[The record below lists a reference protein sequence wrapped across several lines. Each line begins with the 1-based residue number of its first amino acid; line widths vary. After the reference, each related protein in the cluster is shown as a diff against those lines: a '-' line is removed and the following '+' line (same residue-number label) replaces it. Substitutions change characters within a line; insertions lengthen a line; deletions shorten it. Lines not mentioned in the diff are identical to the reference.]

1 MNCHVFVDFDGTI
14 VPNDATNQLLDRFAP
29 ASWLDIEEDWQTGK
43 IGSRECMERQIDL
56 VRARPDELDAF
67 LAGVEIDP
75 DFPAFVAICK
85 NNGARVTVVSDGL
98 DRSVR
103 TVLKAANLDLTFFAN
118 RLEWLGGDRWRLA
131 FPHAKDDCT
140 ALMGN
145 CKCAVARGP
154 ASTVRIMIGDGRSDF
169 CIASSAHFVL
179 AKASLLEHCR
189 ENDLPHKEFKSFAD
203 ANRIITQWFA
213 QQAQPKIPNATPVS
227 VSVGD
232 KR

>member
-14 VPNDATNQLLDRFAP
+14 VPDDATNQLLDQFA
-29 ASWLDIEEDWQTGK
+29 SKDWLEIEDDWQNGR

-56 VRARPDELDAF
+56 VRARPEELDAF
-67 LAGVEIDP
+67 LATVRIDP
-75 DFPAFVAICK
+75 DFPEFVRICK
-85 NNGARVTVVSDGL
+85 NNAARVTVVSDGL

-103 TVLKAANLDLTFFAN
+103 TVLKASGLDLPFFAN
-118 RLEWLGGDRWRLA
+118 RLEWLGEDRWRLA
-131 FPHAKDDCT
+131 FPHAKDDCSV
-140 ALMGN
+140 LMGN

-179 AKASLLEHCR
+179 AKSKLLEHCR
-189 ENDLPHKEFKSFAD
+189 SNELPHMAFRSFSD
-203 ANRIITQWFA
+203 ANRIISQWFA
-213 QQAQPKIPNATPVS
+213 QQTKENVRSSPYIG
-227 VSVGD
+227 VGE